1 MLQTLKDISLV
12 LILPPKTSLFGL
24 TKKKKNVL
32 RMSNPCPLR
41 TNCCPQ
47 GKHVLSLAPSIQP
60 ALEIDVMSPFDSMK
74 SWGCDQCS
82 QQHYLQ

>member
-1 MLQTLKDISLV
+1 MLQTLKDISPV
-12 LILPPKTSLFGL
+12 LILPPKPSLFGL
-24 TKKKKNVL
+24 TKKKNIL

-47 GKHVLSLAPSIQP
+47 GQHVLSLAPSTQP

-74 SWGCDQCS
+74 S
-82 QQHYLQ
+82 